1 MRKRKKSC
9 HLYLYVHIIALAW
22 PGIFKLKSTSRLSL
36 HYAKVA
42 KGLKDHIIISTV
54 CIVSNKN
61 THMYSHYCENKHSEK
76 KHFWILFL
84 NRFNCSSFCRN
95 NDRLS
100 PCRKWH
106 IDRLIHK
113 MCNKNK
119 LIKAIIGR
127 TLTQQSIKSYYFSNG
142 SIYTAQTDT
151 GSKTD
156 TDTNKLAYNRNLC
169 WCLSLCSVSTST
181 QFFANKF

>member
-1 MRKRKKSC
+1 M
-9 HLYLYVHIIALAW
+9 
-22 PGIFKLKSTSRLSL
+22 
-36 HYAKVA
+36 
-42 KGLKDHIIISTV
+42 
-54 CIVSNKN
+54 
-61 THMYSHYCENKHSEK
+61 
-76 KHFWILFL
+76 
-84 NRFNCSSFCRN
+84 
-95 NDRLS
+95 
-100 PCRKWH
+100 
-106 IDRLIHK
+106 
-113 MCNKNK
+113 
-119 LIKAIIGR
+119 IGR